1 MVQRLP
7 YTKISIV
14 AYKNMLEMEEYIKS
28 TNIELSLR
36 ELIKIRASQ
45 INGCAY
51 CLSMHTQEAREAG
64 ESNQR
69 IDCVSVWDECEFY
82 TDKEKAALELTEAI
96 TNISIGGVID
106 DFYEKVRKYFDERD
120 YVDLVYLINLINS
133 WNRLSIAMKF
143 RPLLGR

>member
-28 TNIELSLR
+28 TSIELSLR

-96 TNISIGGVID
+96 TNISIGGVSD
-106 DFYEKVRKYFDERD
+106 ALYEKVRKYFDERD

-133 WNRLSIAMKF
+133 WNRLSIAMKNPPTV
-143 RPLLGR
+143 R

>member
-1 MVQRLP
+1 
-7 YTKISIV
+7 
-14 AYKNMLEMEEYIKS
+14 MEEYIKS

-45 INGCAY
+45 VNGCAY

-96 TNISIGGVID
+96 TNISIGGVSD
-106 DFYEKVRKYFDERD
+106 ALYEKVRKYFDERD

-133 WNRLSIAMKF
+133 WNRLSIAMKNPPTV
-143 RPLLGR
+143 R

>member
-96 TNISIGGVID
+96 TNISIGGVSD
-106 DFYEKVRKYFDERD
+106 ALYEKVRKYFDERD

-133 WNRLSIAMKF
+133 WNRLSIAMKNPPTV
-143 RPLLGR
+143 R

>member
-7 YTKISIV
+7 YTKITIV

-45 INGCAY
+45 INGCVY

-82 TDKEKAALELTEAI
+82 TDK
-96 TNISIGGVID
+96 
-106 DFYEKVRKYFDERD
+106 
-120 YVDLVYLINLINS
+120 
-133 WNRLSIAMKF
+133 
-143 RPLLGR
+143 

>member
-96 TNISIGGVID
+96 TNISIGGVSD
-106 DFYEKVRKYFDERD
+106 ALYEKVRKYFDERD